1 MTITETENTEG
12 LPNAPASPQEGL
24 QALRQLTG
32 HLAASPRAQAV
43 HRFAGTEKHYVVRHD
58 PASCQACHWIKTI
71 EEALT
76 AAQED
81 AA

>member
-1 MTITETENTEG
+1 MTTTETENPAG
-12 LPNAPASPQEGL
+12 APAALASPQDGL

-43 HRFAGTEKHYVVRHD
+43 HRFVGAEKSYVVRHD
-58 PASCQACHWIKTI
+58 PANCKACHWIKTI
-71 EEALT
+71 EQALI
-76 AAQED
+76 AAQGD